1 MNSSLLEDILAVQ
14 REERT
19 GRILYGC
26 LAGVVKDERNARTR
40 GLTFALRNGP
50 LPAIRGIVTGI
61 AATFNFR
68 LPVRALFGIE
78 V

>member
-19 GRILYGC
+19 GRILYVC
-26 LAGVVKDERNARTR
+26 LAGVVKDERNAWTR

-50 LPAIRGIVTGI
+50 LPAISGIVTGI
-61 AATFNFR
+61 AAAFNFR

-78 V
+78 A